1 MHNASRKTE
10 VHQLRQCK
18 YINAFVH
25 KSKVE
30 TSWQLTSIKQSN
42 TNISLSENG
51 IKIVIAPCQSNPW
64 IQTCIWILCIELL
77 ETKSCS
83 NWSWFC
89 RCPRNPEYLSADS
102 QEYEAHPT
110 FSDWV
115 DTPQGLIDGSARG
128 TSWSGW
134 YVSQRLYLTRP
145 SAFLGQNPPSH
156 SQPTQY
162 FKMR

>member
-1 MHNASRKTE
+1 MRLCTNQKLKPVDINQTIQH
-10 VHQLRQCK
+10 K
-18 YINAFVH
+18 YISL
-25 KSKVE
+25 KMESKV
-30 TSWQLTSIKQSN
+30 
-42 TNISLSENG
+42 
-51 IKIVIAPCQSNPW
+51 VITPCQSNPW
-64 IQTCIWILCIELL
+64 IQTFICILMHWIVRNQIMLELEL
-77 ETKSCS
+77 ILQMSQ
-83 NWSWFC
+83 N
-89 RCPRNPEYLSADS
+89 PRNPEYLSADS

-115 DTPQGLIDGSARG
+115 DTPRGLIDGSARG

-156 SQPTQY
+156 IQPTQY